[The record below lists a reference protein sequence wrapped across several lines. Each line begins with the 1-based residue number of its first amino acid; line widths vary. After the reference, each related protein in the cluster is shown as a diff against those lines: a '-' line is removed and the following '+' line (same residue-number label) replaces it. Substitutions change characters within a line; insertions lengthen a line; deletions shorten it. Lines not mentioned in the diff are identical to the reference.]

1 MIIRKANKS
10 DLDNIMLMYKSCVK
24 GMLTNNIDQWDAT
37 YPNSGVIMEDLI
49 AQSYFVALENGII
62 IGGINIDQ
70 NQDKTYLEIDWE
82 DKKNQ
87 FLVVHRLAVKVEFWK
102 KGIGKKLMIF
112 AENLVVEKGLKSI
125 RLDTYSGNPKAM
137 EFYRRLGY
145 IELGTIDLKPNK
157 DKYHCFEKIIK

>member
-1 MIIRKANKS
+1 MIIRKANKA

-24 GMLTNNIDQWDAT
+24 GMLANNIDQWDAT
-37 YPNSGVIMEDLI
+37 YPNTGVIMEDLI
-49 AQSYFVALENGII
+49 AQSYFVAEENSVI

-70 NQDKTYLEIDWE
+70 NQDPTYLPIDWK
-82 DKKNQ
+82 DKTNQ
-87 FLVVHRLAVKVEFWK
+87 FLVVHRLGVMQEFWNK
-102 KGIGKKLMIF
+102 KIGKDLMLFTEKLVI
-112 AENLVVEKGLKSI
+112 EKKLKSI

-145 IELGTIDLKPNK
+145 RELGTIDLKPDK

>member
-10 DLDNIMLMYKSCVK
+10 DLGNIMLMYNSCVN
-24 GMLTNNIDQWDAT
+24 GMLKNGIDQWDSS
-37 YPNSGVIMEDLI
+37 YPNVDVILADLK
-49 AQSYFVALENGII
+49 ARTYFVAEENGEI

-70 NQDKTYLEIDWE
+70 NQDDTYLALDWE
-82 DKKNQ
+82 DKRNQ
-87 FLVVHRLAVKVEFWK
+87 FLVVHRLAVKVEFWND
-102 KGIGKKLMIF
+102 GIGKSLMLF
-112 AENLVVEKGLKSI
+112 TENLVTEKGLNSI

-145 IELGTIDLKPNK
+145 TEIGTIDLKPDK